1 MEILILG
8 GILVAAMVYVSTKI
22 KRSAARAFERE
33 TIETDKFSIVK
44 PEGFISPINENS
56 EYAFEA
62 YSKDFGT
69 SDETEKLRQ
78 AQAVLKIID
87 NFETNEK
94 PFTGE
99 SETLENG
106 VAVQM
111 FHKILENENS
121 SKIYKL
127 EISVLKEYREAYLAK
142 INEMLDSF
150 SLKQS

>member
-1 MEILILG
+1 MG
-8 GILVAAMVYVSTKI
+8 GILVAAMVYVSTKV

-33 TIETDKFSIVK
+33 LVETDKFTIIK
-44 PEGFISPINENS
+44 PEGFISPIDENS

-69 SDETEKLRQ
+69 AEESEKLRQ
-78 AQAVLKIID
+78 AQAIIKIID
-87 NFETNEK
+87 NFETNEN

-99 SETLENG
+99 SAMLKNG

-111 FHKILENENS
+111 FHKILKNENPL
-121 SKIYKL
+121 KFYKL
-127 EISVLKEYREAYLAK
+127 EISVLKEYREEYLAK
-142 INEMLDSF
+142 INEILDSF